1 MMDRLKTA
9 LIVLFVLVGSA
20 AMAQSVADAD
30 SYFTKGEYQQA
41 MEAYRSLLKKKPKD
55 ALYNYRLA
63 CSAYMLGDK
72 ELAIDHFKVSA
83 SKHPMAYLYLGGMYF
98 DKYYFGD
105 AADAYR
111 SYIANPAPEEK
122 SLEEIKR
129 KLAQA
134 ELGARF
140 LKRVENI
147 AIVDS
152 MVVEESSF
160 MSRFKPADEIGSLT
174 QNPGLPGGNFGGL
187 AYTTQRGDRTYFSK
201 IVDEHFDLFTKNKLL
216 SDWSEELPLNDLNTK
231 DNENFPF
238 LMLDG
243 VTLYYA
249 SDGPESMGGYDIFVT
264 RLNMSTN
271 SFLKPENV
279 GMPYNSP
286 YNDYMMVIDELHNV
300 GWFASDRYLPDD
312 KVAIYQFV
320 PNAQKKIYRDE
331 NLDSLIAKSR
341 IDVVKPLKGANQNAY
356 LLQEVTPEQSAH
368 DKIYIN
374 DEVKY
379 LDEKEF
385 VSNVARNLYFQSEKM
400 AEDLDASVSKLEK
413 LKLEY
418 TDAMADKKKEL
429 TGEIM
434 TLEKKI
440 RVLKPQV
447 EQKRKEMRNEEL
459 KSL

>member
-1 MMDRLKTA
+1 MDRLKTTTIA
-9 LIVLFVLVGSA
+9 LFVLIGSA
-20 AMAQSVADAD
+20 AMGQTVADAD

-41 MEAYRSLLKKKPKD
+41 MEAYRNLLKKKPKD

-72 ELAIDHFKVSA
+72 ELAIDHFKLSA
-83 SKHPMAYLYLGGMYF
+83 TKHPMAYLYLGGMFF
-98 DKYYFGD
+98 DKYYFEN
-105 AADAYR
+105 AAEAYR
-111 SYIANPAPEEK
+111 SYIANPAPDEK
-122 SLEEIKR
+122 SLDEIKR

-147 AIVDS
+147 VIVDS
-152 MVVEESSF
+152 MVVEKSSF

-187 AYTTQRGDRTYFSK
+187 TYTTQRGDRSYFSK

-216 SDWSEELPLNDLNTK
+216 SDWSEELPLTDLNTK

-271 SFLKPENV
+271 NFLKPENV

-286 YNDYMMVIDELHNV
+286 FNDYMMVIDELHNV
-300 GWFASDRYLPDD
+300 GWFASDRYLPED

-341 IDVVKPLKGANQNAY
+341 IDVIKPLKNANQNAY

-368 DKIYIN
+368 DKIFIN

-400 AEDLDASVSKLEK
+400 AEELDASISNLAKLR
-413 LKLEY
+413 LEY
-418 TDAMADKKKEL
+418 ADATAEKKKEL